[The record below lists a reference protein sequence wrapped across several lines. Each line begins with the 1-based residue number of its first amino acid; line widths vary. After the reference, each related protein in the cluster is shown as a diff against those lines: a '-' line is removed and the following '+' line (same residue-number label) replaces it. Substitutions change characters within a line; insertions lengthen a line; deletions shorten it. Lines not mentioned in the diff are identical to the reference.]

1 MKDKSDTKPPVVD
14 TKATRKSVK
23 VDKAKAFET
32 PMAGEVIKGKGG
44 KLVKDSKEWNL
55 SKP

>member
-14 TKATRKSVK
+14 TKAIRKSVK

-44 KLVKDSKEWNL
+44 KLVKDSKEGNL